1 MTLPLPTNPSAPEVN
16 SSPLLSNCRRRLTL
30 RRVNPL
36 PPGYVDTKSSPC
48 CVKADHRAPPP
59 QQLSGDSAGGG
70 ARVGGARGRRGGGGR
85 GGAGGGQAGG
95 RDAGTGSPVSRR

>member
-1 MTLPLPTNPSAPEVN
+1 MSTQNPPPAGKLPLSW
-16 SSPLLSNCRRRLTL
+16 
-30 RRVNPL
+30 RRVE
-36 PPGYVDTKSSPC
+36 PC
-48 CVKADHRAPPP
+48 APWVCLLRSVKADHRAPPP

-95 RDAGTGSPVSRR
+95 RDA